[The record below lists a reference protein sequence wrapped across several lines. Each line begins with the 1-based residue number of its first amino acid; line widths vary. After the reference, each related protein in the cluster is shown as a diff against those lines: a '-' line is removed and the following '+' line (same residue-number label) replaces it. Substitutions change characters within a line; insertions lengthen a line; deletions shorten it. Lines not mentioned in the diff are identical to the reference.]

1 MKIFYIFVSL
11 ILISCGGGGG
21 GSSTQDLDQISGT
34 SSGYNVPGS
43 LQPVDTE

>member
-21 GSSTQDLDQISGT
+21 GSSTQDLDRCSGT
-34 SSGYNVPGS
+34 SSGYNTVS